1 MAQRQCVHDGHVFLK
16 IVKFLPVY
24 FLKFEKELYE
34 ASQFALN
41 VAASKLT
48 AFREWDN

>member
-1 MAQRQCVHDGHVFLK
+1 MAQRQCVHAGHVFLK
-16 IVKFLPVY
+16 IVKFLY

-34 ASQFALN
+34 ASHFALN